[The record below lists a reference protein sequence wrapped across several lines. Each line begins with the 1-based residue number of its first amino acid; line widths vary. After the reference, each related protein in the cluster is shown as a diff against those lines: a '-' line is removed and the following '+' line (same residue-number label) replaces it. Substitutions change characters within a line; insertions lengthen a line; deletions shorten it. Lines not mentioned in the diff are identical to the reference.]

1 MNESKESK
9 ESKEKWE
16 SRFLIV
22 CTIITVIAC
31 LLAIWITC
39 QNAKYAEEI
48 KDLKSQ
54 NAKYAAEIKDLK
66 SQNAKYAAEIKDL
79 KSEIGQAYFIEEGTV
94 ISASEE
100 RQILFVKLDR
110 GDTVSAKV
118 LLTEVRAGCN
128 AHQWHLEGVRIVILR
143 NKAENGYVVLTI
155 FGREQNA
162 NTVVY

>member
-1 MNESKESK
+1 MN

-31 LLAIWITC
+31 ILAIWITV

-48 KDLKSQ
+48 KGLKSE
-54 NAKYAAEIKDLK
+54 NAKYAEEIKGL
-66 SQNAKYAAEIKDL
+66 S
-79 KSEIGQAYFIEEGTV
+79 SEIGQAYFIEEGTV

-100 RQILFVKLDR
+100 KQILTVKLDR
-110 GDTVSAKV
+110 GDIVLAKV
-118 LLTEVRAGCN
+118 LLTEVKVGCN
-128 AHQWHLEGVRIVILR
+128 AHQWHLKGVRIVILR
-143 NKAENGYVVLTI
+143 NKAENKYVVLTI

>member
-1 MNESKESK
+1 MN

-16 SRFLIV
+16 TWFLIV
-22 CTIITVIAC
+22 CTIVTVVVC

-39 QNAKYAEEI
+39 QNSKYAE
-48 KDLKSQ
+48 
-54 NAKYAAEIKDLK
+54 
-66 SQNAKYAAEIKDL
+66 EIKDL

-100 RQILFVKLDR
+100 KQILTVKLDR
-110 GDTVSAKV
+110 GDIVSAEV
-118 LLTEVRAGCN
+118 LLTEVKAGCN
-128 AHQWHLEGVRIVILR
+128 AYQWNLGGVRIAILR
-143 NKAENGYVVLTI
+143 NKAENEYVVLTI

>member
-1 MNESKESK
+1 MN

-16 SRFLIV
+16 NGFLIA
-22 CTIITVIAC
+22 CTIITAVVCI
-31 LLAIWITC
+31 LAIWITC
-39 QNAKYAEEI
+39 QNAKYAE
-48 KDLKSQ
+48 
-54 NAKYAAEIKDLK
+54 
-66 SQNAKYAAEIKDL
+66 EIKDL

-110 GDTVSAKV
+110 GDIVSAEV
-118 LLTEVRAGCN
+118 LLTEVKAGCN
-128 AHQWHLEGVRIVILR
+128 AYKWRLRGVRIAILR
-143 NKAENGYVVLTI
+143 NKAEDEYVVLTI

>member
-16 SRFLIV
+16 NGFLIFS
-22 CTIITVIAC
+22 TIVTVVVC

-39 QNAKYAEEI
+39 QNAKYAT
-48 KDLKSQ
+48 
-54 NAKYAAEIKDLK
+54 
-66 SQNAKYAAEIKDL
+66 EIKDL

-100 RQILFVKLDR
+100 RQILIVKLDR
-110 GDTVSAKV
+110 GDTVSAEV
-118 LLTEVRAGCN
+118 LLTEVKAGCN
-128 AHQWHLEGVRIVILR
+128 ASQWHLEGVRIAILR
-143 NKAENGYVVLTI
+143 NKAENEYVVLTI

>member
-1 MNESKESK
+1 MNESK

-16 SRFLIV
+16 TWFLIV
-22 CTIITVIAC
+22 CTIITAVVC

-39 QNAKYAEEI
+39 QNAKYVE
-48 KDLKSQ
+48 
-54 NAKYAAEIKDLK
+54 
-66 SQNAKYAAEIKDL
+66 EIKDL

-100 RQILFVKLDR
+100 RQILIVKLDR
-110 GDTVSAKV
+110 GDIVSAEV
-118 LLTEVRAGCN
+118 LLTEVKAECN
-128 AHQWHLEGVRIVILR
+128 AHQWHLEGVRIAILR
-143 NKAENGYVVLTI
+143 NKAEDEYVVLTI

>member
-1 MNESKESK
+1 MN

-31 LLAIWITC
+31 ILAIWITV

-48 KDLKSQ
+48 KGLKSE
-54 NAKYAAEIKDLK
+54 NAKYAEEIKGL
-66 SQNAKYAAEIKDL
+66 SSENAKYAEEIKGL
-79 KSEIGQAYFIEEGTV
+79 SSEIGQAYFIEEGTV

-100 RQILFVKLDR
+100 KQILTVKLDR
-110 GDTVSAKV
+110 GDIVLAKV
-118 LLTEVRAGCN
+118 LLTEVKVGCN
-128 AHQWHLEGVRIVILR
+128 AHQWHLKGVRIVILR
-143 NKAENGYVVLTI
+143 NKAENEYVVLTI

>member
-1 MNESKESK
+1 MNESK

-16 SRFLIV
+16 NGFLIV
-22 CTIITVIAC
+22 CTIITAVVC

-39 QNAKYAEEI
+39 QNAKYAE
-48 KDLKSQ
+48 
-54 NAKYAAEIKDLK
+54 
-66 SQNAKYAAEIKDL
+66 EIKDL

-100 RQILFVKLDR
+100 RQILIVKLDR
-110 GDTVSAKV
+110 GDTVSAEV
-118 LLTEVRAGCN
+118 LLTEVKAGCN
-128 AHQWHLEGVRIVILR
+128 AHQWHLEGVRIAILR
-143 NKAENGYVVLTI
+143 NKAENEYVVLTI

>member
-1 MNESKESK
+1 MN

-31 LLAIWITC
+31 ILAIWITV

-48 KDLKSQ
+48 KGLS
-54 NAKYAAEIKDLK
+54 
-66 SQNAKYAAEIKDL
+66 
-79 KSEIGQAYFIEEGTV
+79 SEIGQAYFIEEGTV

-100 RQILFVKLDR
+100 KQILTVKLDR
-110 GDTVSAKV
+110 GDIVSAKV
-118 LLTEVRAGCN
+118 LLTEVKAGCN
-128 AHQWHLEGVRIVILR
+128 AHQWHLKGVRIVILR
-143 NKAENGYVVLTI
+143 NKAENEYVVLTI

>member
-16 SRFLIV
+16 TWFLIF
-22 CTIITVIAC
+22 CTIVTVVTC

-39 QNAKYAEEI
+39 QNAKYVEEI
-48 KDLKSQ
+48 KDLKS
-54 NAKYAAEIKDLK
+54 ET
-66 SQNAKYAAEIKDL
+66 
-79 KSEIGQAYFIEEGTV
+79 GQAYFIEEGTV

-100 RQILFVKLDR
+100 RQILIVKLDR
-110 GDTVSAKV
+110 GDIVSAEV
-118 LLTEVRAGCN
+118 LLTEVKAGCN
-128 AHQWHLEGVRIVILR
+128 AYRWHLEGVRIAILR
-143 NKAENGYVVLTI
+143 NKAEDEYVVLTI

>member
-16 SRFLIV
+16 TWFLIF
-22 CTIITVIAC
+22 CTIVTVVTC
-31 LLAIWITC
+31 LLAIWITV
-39 QNAKYAEEI
+39 
-48 KDLKSQ
+48 
-54 NAKYAAEIKDLK
+54 
-66 SQNAKYAAEIKDL
+66 QNAKYAAEIKDL

-100 RQILFVKLDR
+100 RQILIVKLDR
-110 GDTVSAKV
+110 GDIVSAEV
-118 LLTEVRAGCN
+118 LLTEVKAGCN
-128 AHQWHLEGVRIVILR
+128 AHRWHLEGVRIAILR
-143 NKAENGYVVLTI
+143 NKTENEYVVLTI

>member
-9 ESKEKWE
+9 ESIEKWE
-16 SRFLIV
+16 NGFLIV

-31 LLAIWITC
+31 LLAFWITC
-39 QNAKYAEEI
+39 QNAKYVE
-48 KDLKSQ
+48 
-54 NAKYAAEIKDLK
+54 
-66 SQNAKYAAEIKDL
+66 EIKDL

-100 RQILFVKLDR
+100 RQILIVKLDR
-110 GDTVSAKV
+110 GDIVSAEV
-118 LLTEVRAGCN
+118 LLTEVKVGCN
-128 AHQWHLEGVRIVILR
+128 AHRWHLEGVRIAILR
-143 NKAENGYVVLTI
+143 NKAEDEYVVLTI

>member
-16 SRFLIV
+16 NGFLIV
-22 CTIITVIAC
+22 CTIITAVTC

-39 QNAKYAEEI
+39 QNAKYVE
-48 KDLKSQ
+48 
-54 NAKYAAEIKDLK
+54 
-66 SQNAKYAAEIKDL
+66 EIKDL

-100 RQILFVKLDR
+100 RQSLRVKLDR
-110 GDTVSAKV
+110 GDIVSAKV
-118 LLTEVRAGCN
+118 SLTEVRAGCN
-128 AHQWHLEGVRIVILR
+128 AYQWHLEEVRIAILR
-143 NKAENGYVVLTI
+143 NKAEDEYVVLTI